1 VSVSVLKAFEKQI
14 SADHAQGYDYVGY
27 HSYARRRYFEMV
39 QRKKKIFPTVSFAT
53 LFISLFFVFLSL
65 SSADFLQLCGHDP
78 IPFNTTCS
86 WKGFD
91 ERVDQKRTYES
102 WFQDC
107 GCYMVGHS

>member
-1 VSVSVLKAFEKQI
+1 VLKAFEKQI

-27 HSYARRRYFEMV
+27 HSYARRRYYEMV
-39 QRKKKIFPTVSFAT
+39 QRKKIFLFVFFCNSFHF
-53 LFISLFFVFLSL
+53 LYFVFVFLFF